1 MTPDPSLWIV
11 LGIAVTAFLVA
22 LNAFFVASEF
32 ALVKIRLSQLE
43 VEIKRGKKWASQTK
57 KILEH
62 LDSYLS
68 GIQLGITVAS
78 LLLGWV
84 GEPSIARWIA
94 HFLELSNISISP
106 TIIHAIAFGIA
117 LFCITLMHI
126 VFGEQI
132 PKLVAIKSPLRI
144 ASWVSLPLILFQK
157 LFFPF
162 IWFFDKLTQTV
173 MRILG
178 YEWSTHH
185 DIHSEEEIKLLL
197 TESEEGGIIAE
208 SSNELIQNVFEFD
221 DQTVRQIY
229 VPRSRVYAINVD
241 DSFEKHFETIV
252 KEGYSRIPVYRETL
266 DDIVGI
272 VYLKDFLPA
281 LKNHGTVDFHKLIRP
296 VHFVPQNQKIE
307 QLLKDFQKLHIQIAV
322 VTNEHGETAGIVTLE
337 DIVEELVGEI
347 HDEHDME
354 EEVVIQKRP
363 GTYIVR
369 TESTIDDAND
379 YLPIPLPESPEYDT
393 VSGFINTIFGR
404 IPNAGEMIDY
414 SEYDITVLRRWKNTV
429 ELVKMQIQK

>member
-1 MTPDPSLWIV
+1 MSPDPSFWIIT
-11 LGIAVTAFLVA
+11 GIIITAILVA

-43 VEIKRGKKWASQTK
+43 LEIKQGKKWASQTK

-84 GEPSIARWIA
+84 GEPAIATWIA
-94 HFLELSNISISP
+94 HFLSESDIILSE

-132 PKLVAIKSPLRI
+132 PKLIAIKSPLKI
-144 ASWVSLPLILFQK
+144 AAWIALPLIMFQK

-162 IWFFDKLTQTV
+162 IWFFDVLTRTI

-178 YEWSTHH
+178 YEWSDHH
-185 DIHSEEEIKLLL
+185 NVHSEEEIKLLL
-197 TESEEGGIIAE
+197 TESEEGGMIGEA
-208 SSNELIQNVFEFD
+208 SNELIQNVFEFD
-221 DQTVRQIY
+221 DRTVRQIF
-229 VPRSRVYAINVD
+229 VPRSRIYAID
-241 DSFEKHFETIV
+241 IDEDFDRHLDTITI
-252 KEGYSRIPVYRETL
+252 EWYSRIPVYRGSIDE
-266 DDIVGI
+266 IVGV

-281 LKNHGTVDFHKLIRP
+281 FRTNTKIDLHRLVRP
-296 VHFVPQNQKIE
+296 AHFVPQNQKIE
-307 QLLKDFQKLHIQIAV
+307 QLLKDFQRLHIQMAV
-322 VTNEHGETAGIVTLE
+322 VTNEHWETAGIVTLE
-337 DIVEELVGEI
+337 DIMEELVWEI
-347 HDEHDME
+347 QDEHDTE
-354 EEVVIQKRP
+354 EDIVLEKRP

-369 TESTIDDAND
+369 TESTIADAND
-379 YLPIPLPESPEYDT
+379 FLPLPLPESPEYDT

-404 IPNAGEMIDY
+404 IPNAGEIIDY
-414 SEYDITVLRRWKNTV
+414 GEYDITVLRRGKNTV
-429 ELVKMQIQK
+429 ELVKMQVQK